1 MTITPVDSFEDLNA
15 LVEELGEHIEV
26 ESMEVGEESDDKG
39 EVSMKEQRD
48 YKKLIILF
56 LKRLESMQE
65 WLR

>member
-26 ESMEVGEESDDKG
+26 ESMEVGEESDDEG